1 MAEAQKRR
9 VTAAFLFVWHCMFG
23 TAYQS
28 RAQLTVIH
36 DHLTFAQ
43 NRAVRQTNDTAVSV

>member
-9 VTAAFLFVWHCMFG
+9 VTAAFLFVWHCLFG

-43 NRAVRQTNDTAVSV
+43 NRAVRQTNDAAVSV